1 VSILTNTHEITE
13 GIQEN
18 QTMKKLFSLSLM
30 VFALAATMSAMN
42 SPAPTSEKGITVP
55 VVTTNDAA
63 AAHPGNP
70 NPPYDD

>member
-1 VSILTNTHEITE
+1 
-13 GIQEN
+13 
-18 QTMKKLFSLSLM
+18 MKKLFSLSLM

-42 SPAPTSEKGITVP
+42 SPAPASEKGITVP